1 MSIPR
6 ANTPRPD
13 FRQVDGASGGP
24 RVVHLIGIGGAGMS
38 ALARL
43 YLQMGC
49 TVSGS
54 DASDSPTIA
63 RLRHLGAIVQIG
75 HDPRLVTALAQ
86 AENPLVVMSSAV
98 PSTNPEVHASR
109 ELGLPVKKHAEAL
122 AWFANSRR
130 TIAVAGTHGKT
141 TTTAM
146 IATAMRRAGID
157 TSFQVGGELVDLDT
171 SASWGN
177 SEWMAIEA
185 DEYDRRFLAYTPEV
199 AILTNVEPDH
209 FEYYGSVP
217 EMEQAFVD
225 FLCRVRP
232 NGIVV
237 ASRSPNRDAD
247 AGIERVLTSARALT
261 PDLRVTRYG
270 RLDDGFD
277 VPNDRSQWWISD
289 VREHAG
295 GSTFRVW
302 TANDSRKGDDPGGPL
317 EGRLSVPGQHN
328 ILNAVASTIALVHS
342 GVEPHVALDALAA
355 FNGVRRRFQLAGSH
369 HGVRVFEDYAHH
381 PTEVKVT
388 LDAARHFANPEDSGA
403 PRGRLWA
410 VFQPHLKVRTE
421 RLFDEFVQAF
431 DGADAVIVTDVYSPP
446 GREPDGAYR
455 GAAELVNALNHRWNH
470 QSARR
475 ARRARNI
482 GVPTDAMSTLI
493 EELQPGDVVLVMGA
507 GPIDRLAH
515 ELTAKLRDR

>member
-6 ANTPRPD
+6 ADTQCKESLKADRPSSD
-13 FRQVDGASGGP
+13 PD
-24 RVVHLIGIGGAGMS
+24 VVHLIGIGGAGMS

-63 RLRHLGAIVQIG
+63 SLRHLGATIQIG
-75 HDPRLVTALAQ
+75 HDPHLVTALAQ
-86 AENPLVVMSSAV
+86 AGNPLVVMSSVV
-98 PSTNPEVHASR
+98 PTTNPEVRASH

-122 AWFANSRR
+122 AWFANTKR

-157 TSFQVGGELVDLDT
+157 ASFQVGGELVDLDT

-209 FEYYGSVP
+209 FEYYDSVP
-217 EMEQAFVD
+217 EMEQAFID
-225 FLCRVRP
+225 FLGRVRP

-237 ASRSPNRDAD
+237 ASRSPIRDAD
-247 AGIERVLTSARALT
+247 AGIERVLNGALAIT
-261 PDLRVTRYG
+261 HGLRITRYG
-270 RLDDGFD
+270 QIDAGLDA
-277 VPNDRSQWWISD
+277 PNDRSQWWIGNI
-289 VREHAG
+289 REHAG
-295 GSTFRVW
+295 GSTFSVW
-302 TANDSRKGDDPGGPL
+302 PGNDMIKGDGPGGAL

-328 ILNAVASTIALVHS
+328 ILNAVASTIALAHS
-342 GVEPHVALDALAA
+342 GVEPRVALDALAH
-355 FNGVRRRFQLAGSH
+355 FHGVRRRFQLAGNH
-369 HGVRVFEDYAHH
+369 GGVRVFEDYAHH
-381 PTEVKVT
+381 PTEVRVT
-388 LDAARHFANPEDSGA
+388 LAAAGHIAQPEDADA

-421 RLFDEFVQAF
+421 RLFDEFAQAF
-431 DGADAVIVTDVYSPP
+431 DGADLVVVTDVYSPP
-446 GREPDGAYR
+446 GREPDGSYR
-455 GAAELVNALNHRWNH
+455 GSVDLVNALNHRWN
-470 QSARR
+470 QQTESR
-475 ARRARNI
+475 ARHISEPR
-482 GVPTDAMSTLI
+482 DAISTLM
-493 EELQPGDVVLVMGA
+493 EELQQGDVVLVMGA

-515 ELTAKLRDR
+515 ELSAQLRDR

>member
-6 ANTPRPD
+6 ANTARAD
-13 FRQVDGASGGP
+13 FRQVEGAPSDP

-63 RLRHLGAIVQIG
+63 SLRHLGAKIQIG
-75 HDPRLVTALAQ
+75 HDPRLVTELAQ
-86 AENPLVVMSSAV
+86 ADNPLVVMSSAV
-98 PSTNPEVHASR
+98 PATNPEVRASH

-122 AWFANSRR
+122 AWFANARR

-146 IATAMRRAGID
+146 IATAMRRVGID
-157 TSFQVGGELVDLDT
+157 TSFQVGGELVDLET
-171 SASWGN
+171 SASWGH
-177 SEWMAIEA
+177 SQWMAIEA
-185 DEYDRRFLAYTPEV
+185 DEYDRRFLAYTPEL
-199 AILTNVEPDH
+199 AIITNVEPDH

-225 FLCRVRP
+225 FLCRVLP
-232 NGIVV
+232 NGTVV
-237 ASRSPNRDAD
+237 ASRTPSRDAD
-247 AGIERVLTSARALT
+247 AGIERVLTSARAIA
-261 PDLRVTRYG
+261 PDLSVTRYG
-270 RLDDGFD
+270 QLDDGLD
-277 VPNDRSQWWISD
+277 VPNNRTQWWIGNI
-289 VREHAG
+289 REHAG

-302 TANDSRKGDDPGGPL
+302 PATDAGNGGNPGGPL

-328 ILNAVASTIALVHS
+328 IMNAVAATIALVHS
-342 GVEPHVALDALAA
+342 GVEPQVALDALAN
-355 FNGVRRRFQLAGSH
+355 FHGVRRRFQLAGSH
-369 HGVRVFEDYAHH
+369 QGIRVFEDYAHH

-388 LDAARHFANPEDSGA
+388 LAAARFIANPEDAGPPS
-403 PRGRLWA
+403 GRLWA
-410 VFQPHLKVRTE
+410 VFQPHLKIRTE

-431 DGADAVIVTDVYSPP
+431 DGADIVIVTDVYSPP
-446 GREPDGAYR
+446 GREPAGAYR

-470 QSARR
+470 QSE
-475 ARRARNI
+475 RRARNI
-482 GVPTDAMSTLI
+482 GEPTDAMSTLI

-515 ELTAKLRDR
+515 ELSARLRDR